1 EIRASAVDKNALG
14 APILFETNIPKPGL
28 PPGII
33 EAMMH
38 RGTKIQTFFVRTEI
52 LRIVEM
58 PRKNPIKSFANL
70 FRGKAVVANPT
81 NVSAS
86 ENTLMHQKH
95 VRSRLLF
102 GSLSA
107 RANQILGTF
116 HWAIFDRPEIQPI
129 TNLKG
134 ALRIRLQILNL
145 IIAHLPKCFNSE
157 A

>member
-1 EIRASAVDKNALG
+1 
-14 APILFETNIPKPGL
+14 
-28 PPGII
+28 PGII

-38 RGTKIQTFFVRTEI
+38 RGTKTQTFFVRTKI

-129 TNLKG
+129 TNRSEEHTSELQSREN
-134 ALRIRLQILNL
+134 LVCRLLLEKKKQEI
-145 IIAHLPKCFNSE
+145 K
-157 A
+157 